1 MDDRSLEGKT
11 AFVTGATSGIGLACA
26 RRFSNLGA
34 RVALSGRRADELEM
48 IAKELG
54 HGSLVVPLDVSDAEN
69 VSTAISETW
78 DALGGIDYLVHAA
91 GIVTPAP
98 LEALSAEIWHQH
110 ININLNGAF
119 YVMRECALRMRDQ
132 GRGSIVAIAS
142 DLSFKGMANFS
153 HYCASKAG
161 LAGLSKSLA
170 LELAP
175 HVRVNCVCPGPVD
188 TPMLRAELELLGGSV
203 ARDSALSQVPM
214 KRFANASEI
223 AEFVVY
229 IATQATFA
237 TGSML
242 SIDGGT
248 SAG

>member
-1 MDDRSLEGKT
+1 MDRSLEGRT

-26 RRFSNLGA
+26 RRFADLGA
-34 RVALSGRRADELEM
+34 RVALSGRRAGELEE
-48 IAKELG
+48 IAKTLG
-54 HGSLVVPLDVSDAEN
+54 QGSLPVAVDISDDAKVSAAIAE
-69 VSTAISETW
+69 VW

-98 LEALSAEIWHQH
+98 LEVLSAEVWRQH
-110 ININLNGAF
+110 IDVNLNGAF
-119 YVMRECALRMRDQ
+119 YVMRECALRMRDR

-142 DLSFKGMANFS
+142 DLSFKGMPNFA

-161 LAGLSKSLA
+161 LSGLSKSLA

-188 TPMLRAELELLGGSV
+188 TPMLKAELELLGGTV
-203 ARDSALSQVPM
+203 ARDAALSQVPM
-214 KRFANASEI
+214 KRFASADEI
-223 AEFVVY
+223 ASFVVY
-229 IATQATFA
+229 VATEVTFA